1 MNTTVLTVD
10 TVDLGVGEHDRQT
23 FVDCRW
29 HVDPAGTL
37 HIVRERGQGN
47 SAAFAAGAWRMV
59 TDGRSV
65 VAAEVT
71 R

>member
-1 MNTTVLTVD
+1 MNTTVLTAEPVD
-10 TVDLGVGEHDRQT
+10 FGAGPQARHT

-29 HVDPAGTL
+29 HVDDSGTL
-37 HIVRERGQGN
+37 HSVRERGQGN
-47 SAAFAAGAWRMV
+47 SAAFARGCWSSV
-59 TDGRSV
+59 SDGRSI